1 MLGAFSS
8 SAFSSAFYVAAQ
20 AVAGA
25 YGKRKSYVINGKR
38 MSLLPHELE
47 AELSK
52 FVEER
57 IEKPKPD
64 VISEQIETTVFKIA
78 PLGIEFGLILDEAS
92 KADVIAAMKRVEAEK
107 LGIWIEQQ
115 IKRHEEE
122 TVLML
127 LLAA

>member
-1 MLGAFSS
+1 
-8 SAFSSAFYVAAQ
+8 
-20 AVAGA
+20 
-25 YGKRKSYVINGKR
+25 

-64 VISEQIETTVFKIA
+64 VVSEETKTTVFKIA

-92 KADVIAAMKRVEAEK
+92 KADVIAAMKRVEAER